1 MPTRSDETGAA
12 AKDDSDD
19 DADSVQP
26 DVAPR
31 DEEDTFDRTVE
42 EGAQRLGRSWV
53 QLVTTGV
60 LGGFDVGVGVLAFLL
75 VQDLTHDPLL
85 AGLAFSTGFIALT
98 LARSELFTENF
109 LVPVVAVV
117 AKAGTPR
124 ALLRLWTT
132 TLVTNL
138 IAGWL
143 LAALLMAAL
152 PSLRDTAIETA
163 SHYVD
168 LGITWHAF
176 ALAVVG
182 GMLITVM
189 THLQH
194 ATESD
199 GVRLIPAVVVGTM
212 LSIGHVNHAVVASL
226 SCFAAL
232 VVGAP
237 FGYADWAG
245 MLGLAIVG
253 NVVGG
258 LGLVTVLR
266 LLQVPH
272 KVLEARDDD

>member
-1 MPTRSDETGAA
+1 MSDPEA
-12 AKDDSDD
+12 S
-19 DADSVQP
+19 ADSVEP

-31 DEEDTFDRTVE
+31 DEEETFDRTVD
-42 EGAQRLGRSWV
+42 EGQQRLGRSWV
-53 QLVTTGV
+53 QLITTGF
-60 LGGFDVGVGVLAFLL
+60 LGGFDVGVGVLAMLL
-75 VQDLTHDPLL
+75 VEDLTHNPLL
-85 AGLAFSTGFIALT
+85 SGLAFSAGFIALT

-117 AKAGTPR
+117 AKAGTPKGL
-124 ALLRLWTT
+124 ARLWGT

-138 IAGWL
+138 VAGWL
-143 LAALLMAAL
+143 LCALLMAAF
-152 PSLRDTAIETA
+152 PSLRGVAVEIADTYIA
-163 SHYVD
+163 
-168 LGITWHAF
+168 LGITWQAF

-194 ATESD
+194 STESD
-199 GVRLIPAVVVGTM
+199 GVRLIPAVIVGVM

-232 VVGAP
+232 VAGAP
-237 FGYADWAG
+237 FGYGDWAG
-245 MLGLAIVG
+245 MLVLAIVG
-253 NVVGG
+253 NMVGG

-272 KVLEARDDD
+272 KVIEARDDETVRGAASP